1 MPRTAVT
8 RRLGGDS
15 GATRKR
21 YSVRQ
26 KLNILEECSRL
37 QRELNLSAAKSATVA
52 GINAATLRDWT
63 SQLPELRERVKKESA
78 KKSFNNGPAG
88 QLDSIKDELLM
99 WMFGRRQQG
108 VVVDVTHVVFKASSL
123 LRTSF
128 GLKSFEARFK
138 AATHFV
144 MRHDY
149 VYRAKTNESTR
160 APEDVYAEATEFIA
174 LYRPSLAGGHRHK
187 RWILNM
193 DQTPLYFSY
202 HQSKTLAL
210 RGTKT
215 IHVRKTTDDTRRA
228 TAALTITASGE
239 SLPPMIIFKG
249 SPKGRIVKTELA
261 TLDPTCFYRCQ
272 RAAWMDED
280 CMLTWVDLVLKK
292 YLVDNPPPP
301 GVVPVILLDSYHCH
315 MMASVVGPIQ
325 VLGYEIIQIPG
336 GCTGLCQPLDVGVN
350 KPFKARVRAK
360 WMDFMTETMERT
372 GNVIHSPTRL
382 DVSNWAAMVTREMN
396 GLPMMR
402 NAWRKTAY
410 DWFLGEPQGGDAA
423 VTVDEEEEHDDFE
436 ELLDDENDDY
446 EEVDSDDD
454 DDAVDDYDVLIN

>member
-1 MPRTAVT
+1 MPRTAVA
-8 RRLGGDS
+8 RRAGGDS
-15 GATRKR
+15 GVTRKR

-37 QRELNLSAAKSATVA
+37 QRELNLSAVKSATVA
-52 GINAATLRDWT
+52 GISAKTLRDWT
-63 SQLPELRERVKKESA
+63 SQLPELRERAKEESK
-78 KKSFNNGPAG
+78 KKSFENGPAG
-88 QLDSIKDELLM
+88 QLDSIKDVLLM

-108 VVVDVTHVVFKASSL
+108 VVVDVIHVVFKATSL

-138 AATHFV
+138 AATRFV

-160 APEDVYAEATEFIA
+160 APEDVYAEATEFIS
-174 LYRPSLAGGHRHK
+174 LYRPSLVGGHRHK

-249 SPKGRIVKTELA
+249 SPKGRIVKKELP

-272 RAAWMDED
+272 
-280 CMLTWVDLVLKK
+280 
-292 YLVDNPPPP
+292 
-301 GVVPVILLDSYHCH
+301 
-315 MMASVVGPIQ
+315 
-325 VLGYEIIQIPG
+325 
-336 GCTGLCQPLDVGVN
+336 
-350 KPFKARVRAK
+350 
-360 WMDFMTETMERT
+360 
-372 GNVIHSPTRL
+372 
-382 DVSNWAAMVTREMN
+382 
-396 GLPMMR
+396 
-402 NAWRKTAY
+402 
-410 DWFLGEPQGGDAA
+410 
-423 VTVDEEEEHDDFE
+423 
-436 ELLDDENDDY
+436 
-446 EEVDSDDD
+446 
-454 DDAVDDYDVLIN
+454 